1 MKTIILFALI
11 FITWNVE
18 SQIQLDSMT
27 ICGQS
32 SFTINLQNPSVM
44 NVWMKQG
51 EGEIVISPTM
61 TVNSSGWYHVFS
73 ANPGGVND
81 TLICNS
87 FDVTNNYTSMLNV
100 PSGYLITGIEN
111 ALWGNPNT
119 TCSSPS
125 AGWCNMDVTSIV
137 SRSLIGMQNIQYQSG
152 QFPDPCTGTQK
163 YLFLKLKCSPFVHD
177 SIYVNFLPAVNIQIS
192 DTTVCNELPVQI
204 TLPSMICDTTFQTIG
219 SLTLPLNNTSISSTN
234 LEQGQLYRLSV
245 NNAVSYGGGAGNQAD
260 GAYSNYP
267 LVPIENIQWR
277 FNGNQYG
284 TLMSFR
290 PEPDGYNPNHIYYF
304 YIMGDGNPQD
314 FGAYDC
320 CLGDNS
326 GFYSIVIEKVIIN
339 NSCGTNYLWSNGQ
352 IGNSSIINPSSTPNI
367 LYIANGVGS
376 CVVDTFMVSNGNS
389 SSSQNQ
395 NATDT
400 YTWPVNNQTY
410 TQSGVYTDTLVNAA
424 GCDSVITLN
433 LSMEFTGLNE
443 FTNSNVIVF
452 PNPINDVFII
462 SGMNQLQSIYIYDI
476 NGKILKSF
484 DVNEKTHSLSA
495 FKSGVY
501 FIEVNSDSRTKVVK
515 VIKN

>member
-1 MKTIILFALI
+1 MKTTILFALI
-11 FITWNVE
+11 FISLNVA

-32 SFTINLQNPSVM
+32 SFTINLQNPSTM

-51 EGEIVISPTM
+51 EGEIVISPSM

-73 ANPGGVND
+73 TNPGGAND
-81 TLICNS
+81 IFICNTFNAS
-87 FDVTNNYTSMLNV
+87 NNYTSMLNV
-100 PSGYLITGIEN
+100 PNGYLITGIEN

-137 SRSLIGMQNIQYQSG
+137 SRSLIGQQNIQYQSG

-177 SIYVNFLPAVNIQIS
+177 SIYVNFLPSVNVQIS

-204 TLPSMICDTTFQTIG
+204 TLPSLICDTTFQMIE
-219 SLTLPLNNTSISSTN
+219 SLILPLDNTTISSTN
-234 LEQGQLYRLSV
+234 LDQGQLYRLSV

-284 TLMSFR
+284 SLMTFR

-304 YIMGDGNPQD
+304 YILGDGNPQD

-320 CLGDNS
+320 CLGDNA
-326 GFYSIVIEKVIIN
+326 GFYSIVIEKVMIN

-367 LYIANGVGS
+367 LYISNGVGS
-376 CVVDTFMVSNGNS
+376 CVVDTFMVSNGSS
-389 SSSQNQ
+389 SSSQTQ
-395 NATDT
+395 TALDS

-410 TQSGVYTDTLVNAA
+410 TQSGVYMDTLINSA
-424 GCDSVITLN
+424 GCDSIITLN
-433 LSMEFTGLNE
+433 LTLEFTGLNE
-443 FTNSNVIVF
+443 FNKTNVF
-452 PNPINDVFII
+452 ISPNPITNSFSV
-462 SGMNQLQSIYIYDI
+462 SGIEQIVSLTLKDI
-476 NGKILKSF
+476 NGKLIKSF
-484 DVNEKTHSLSA
+484 DVQDKNYSMSNVT
-495 FKSGVY
+495 SGVY
-501 FIEVNSDSRTKVVK
+501 FLEVSDEKRLYIVK
-515 VIKN
+515 VIKE

>member
-1 MKTIILFALI
+1 MKTTILFTLI
-11 FITWNVE
+11 FISLNVA

-32 SFTINLQNPSVM
+32 SFTVNLQNPSAV

-51 EGEIVISPTM
+51 EGEIIISPSM

-73 ANPGGVND
+73 ANPGGAND
-81 TLICNS
+81 TLICNTFNAS
-87 FDVTNNYTSMLNV
+87 NNYTSLLNV
-100 PSGYLITGIEN
+100 PNGYLITGIEN

-137 SRSLIGMQNIQYQSG
+137 SRSLIGQQNIQYQSG

-177 SIYVNFLPAVNIQIS
+177 SIYVNFLPSVNVQIS

-204 TLPSMICDTTFQTIG
+204 TLPSLTCDTTFQMIE
-219 SLTLPLNNTSISSTN
+219 SLTLPLNNTTISSTN
-234 LEQGQLYRLSV
+234 LEQGQLYRLTV

-284 TLMSFR
+284 SLMTFR

-320 CLGDNS
+320 CLGDNA
-326 GFYSIVIEKVIIN
+326 GFYSIVIEKVLIN

-352 IGNSSIINPSSTPNI
+352 IGNSCMISPSSTPNI
-367 LYIANGVGS
+367 LYISNGVGL
-376 CVVDTFMVSNGNS
+376 CVVDTFMVSNGS
-389 SSSQNQ
+389 SSSTQSET
-395 NATDT
+395 ATNS
-400 YTWPVNNQTY
+400 YTWPVNNQTF
-410 TQSGVYTDTLVNAA
+410 TQSGTYTDTLVNAA
-424 GCDSVITLN
+424 GCDSIVTLN
-433 LSMEFTGLNE
+433 LTLDFTGLNDLSE
-443 FTNSNVIVF
+443 INVLVS
-452 PNPINDVFII
+452 PNPMSTTFSI
-462 SGMNQLQSIYIYDI
+462 SGITNIVSLSLKDMS
-476 NGKILKSF
+476 GKTVKSF
-484 DVNEKTHSLSA
+484 DVIEKNYSA
-495 FKSGVY
+495 SNVSSGVY
-501 FIEVNSDSRTKVVK
+501 FLEVRDENRSYIIKVVK
-515 VIKN
+515 D